1 MLSGSMLE
9 ENLAK
14 LGVSDPDKPSAILIY
29 PKDFESKEKITE
41 LINGYN
47 AAAGEENEIKYT
59 DVLGLMM
66 SSVTTIVNIISYVLI
81 AFVAISLVVSS
92 IMIGIITYISVL
104 ERTKEIGILR
114 AVGASRKDVARVFNA
129 ETLII
134 GFAAGVIGIAVT
146 LSYRSAMRGRLSKSH
161 LVLND
166 TEPAAEKE
174 TADAWLGCE
183 GVTVTALRPEGFIE
197 IGEKRLSAASVGD
210 FIEKGV
216 PVLVTGTE
224 GGRCVV
230 RRKA

>member
-1 MLSGSMLE
+1 MDPVALNLIMIVCFVIGSGLVLLE
-9 ENLAK
+9 AFIPGF
-14 LGVSDPDKPSAILIY
+14 GVSGISGVVLEVVGLLCIRRLCG
-29 PKDFESKEKITE
+29 T
-41 LINGYN
+41 G
-47 AAAGEENEIKYT
+47 AA
-59 DVLGLMM
+59 
-66 SSVTTIVNIISYVLI
+66 LI
-81 AFVAISLVVSS
+81 AMGVV
-92 IMIGIITYISVL
+92 L
-104 ERTKEIGILR
+104 L
-114 AVGASRKDVARVFNA
+114 
-129 ETLII
+129 L
-134 GFAAGVIGIAVT
+134 IGIAVT

-174 TADAWLGCE
+174 AADAWLGCE

-210 FIEKGV
+210 FIEKGA